1 MGIHINEVVPLLPL
15 IHLLLWLLFAII
27 FAITFPIVVKISVY
41 KPKCI
46 QQKEKNFKLIFG
58 YKTFVYLNNPFSEFE

>member
-27 FAITFPIVVKISVY
+27 FAITFPIVVKIGVY

-46 QQKEKNFKLIFG
+46 QQKEEKKKL
-58 YKTFVYLNNPFSEFE
+58 N